1 MEEKKKDWFRYH
13 RNEKNWFA
21 QKLRRFMHQ
30 CAFVLATPQYQITVI
45 RLNILQSSLTQKLS
59 VETRTNEGS
68 THHCLL
74 NLFKRNIWLLFDFFL
89 QYRRKFND
97 FFLFCGFLKWRLSIF
112 SSHMWLW
119 IDNLNLIWLSVWCVG
134 KFNFLRTLVAVIFRI
149 WKLKKK
155 CCPSLF
161 FSSINRLL
169 LSWDNFFVSTYLF
182 QYSFS
187 MKRINNNWFTMTTI
201 IKLYLDLVNNNE
213 NKLLD
218 FTKWIK
224 RRREKK
230 SGFGFASVITSR
242 YMHHILIVI
251 WWSFH

>member
-1 MEEKKKDWFRYH
+1 MVKNSEAAKVMIIRMHSMKKNRREKKDWFRYH

-45 RLNILQSSLTQKLS
+45 RLNSLLS
-59 VETRTNEGS
+59 HTEAVSRNTNERTKVARIIVLWIYS
-68 THHCLL
+68 KEISD
-74 NLFKRNIWLLFDFFL
+74 FISIFFL

-149 WKLKKK
+149 WKLKKNVV
-155 CCPSLF
+155 PVF
-161 FSSINRLL
+161 FFFNKSSVVIMRQFFRVNLP
-169 LSWDNFFVSTYLF
+169 LS
-182 QYSFS
+182 
-187 MKRINNNWFTMTTI
+187 
-201 IKLYLDLVNNNE
+201 
-213 NKLLD
+213 
-218 FTKWIK
+218 
-224 RRREKK
+224 
-230 SGFGFASVITSR
+230 
-242 YMHHILIVI
+242 ILI
-251 WWSFH
+251 FNEKN